1 MKMLRWIL
9 LLFFCSIVHLVIG
22 IGTRQAEA
30 FTIGGL
36 LDGGEMRTGDKQLTN
51 WSILTLNIDEIYRD
65 ATVTAI
71 DTESL
76 NPGIFIGF
84 GEGLS
89 IGGGDDNGIVISY
102 DVHIDADDRL
112 LHDFSLKHEFEDRSP
127 IGGFG
132 TEEYVRVSHPTG
144 LFVTANYGIDG
155 IHLTFPPT
163 KEPVRIRSEL
173 FFDDG
178 DITDIGILHG
188 IQMHFSQIPTGTPVP
203 EPTTIALLAIGV
215 VGLAGAEVR
224 RRRKK
229 KAVDKS

>member
-1 MKMLRWIL
+1 MLRWIL

-30 FTIGGL
+30 FTIGEL
-36 LDGGEMRTGDKQLTN
+36 LDGGEMRTGDKLLTN
-51 WSILTLNIDEIYRD
+51 WSILTQNIDEIYRD

-112 LHDFSLKHEFEDRSP
+112 LHDFSVTYEFEDRSP
-127 IGGFG
+127 EGGYMQD
-132 TEEYVRVSHPTG
+132 EVAILSHPNGTVYTEFPG
-144 LFVTANYGIDG
+144 ADG
-155 IHLTFPPT
+155 IHLNFPPT
-163 KEPVRIRSEL
+163 NEPVHIRWEIGFAPQDSM
-173 FFDDG
+173 D
-178 DITDIGILHG
+178 TGILHG
-188 IQMHFSQIPTGTPVP
+188 VQMHFSQIPTGTPVP
-203 EPTTIALLAIGV
+203 EPTTIALLGIGI

-229 KAVDKS
+229 KAVDRC